1 MPDPPPKTQLARKLR
16 KAASLP
22 ERILWSYLQKKKL
35 GPRFRRQQPIGQ
47 YYVDF
52 FCPELKL
59 ILEVDGAN
67 HDFKLEYDNRR
78 ISYLNEKG
86 YKVVRLEAKSILK
99 DLSTVLEFLTLMIE
113 ERRTELDS

>member
-1 MPDPPPKTQLARKLR
+1 MPDLPPKTRVARELR
-16 KAASLP
+16 KEASLP
-22 ERILWSYLQKKKL
+22 ERILWSYLKDKQL
-35 GPRFRRQQPIGQ
+35 GPKFRRQQPIGD

-67 HDFKLEYDNRR
+67 HDFKIEYDNRR
-78 ISYLNEKG
+78 ISYLKEKS

-99 DLSTVLEFLTLMIE
+99 DLNAVLEFLIVVIE
-113 ERRTELDS
+113 ERRTELGS